1 MSDSEVEDKYVKLV
15 EIKKHLDAI
24 KEEWDEE
31 TLDELKEFLQEK
43 YSNGENLSSIPA
55 VKTPMVETAEVS
67 SQNIS
72 MLGRIRDAFESN
84 VGIDPGRLLGLTDGI
99 FGMVMTLLVFG
110 IAVPEVAFSSYGDYI
125 SFFSALAPT
134 IAITIVSF
142 VIISSFWIY
151 HHEFIKVNNLN
162 IPYLWLN
169 IFFLI
174 SISFIPFTTSLI
186 GSYSHFFL
194 SEVLFGL
201 NIFLTIISFLL
212 MYIYANK
219 SDFLEE
225 KTSKKEQK
233 HVLTTLGSIMA
244 LVVIVNLLDFLV
256 SSNFIYLF
264 LLIPVLSTVLD
275 IIYRYRN
282 SK

>member
-43 YSNGENLSSIPA
+43 YSNGENLGTISA
-55 VKTPMVETAEVS
+55 DKTPMIEPDDVN

-72 MLGRIRDAFESN
+72 ILGRIRDAFESN

-110 IAVPEVAFSSYGDYI
+110 IAPEIAFSSYGDYI

-225 KTSKKEQK
+225 KPSKKEQK

-244 LVVIVNLLDFLV
+244 LGVIVNLLDFLV